1 MPSYLDKH
9 ARSQVCLHVHVL
21 LPEGRRSGRCWQA
34 TEDVTSILHL
44 FFTQKSMDKY
54 ISLYNTEYLKFF
66 FPLERKKK
74 NGNMLLKSLNHFHNQ
89 ERNPLRFPLSLSIVY
104 YCVILFLSP
113 YHHQTI

>member
-9 ARSQVCLHVHVL
+9 ARSQVGLHVHVL

-74 NGNMLLKSLNHFHNQ
+74 NGNICF
-89 ERNPLRFPLSLSIVY
+89 
-104 YCVILFLSP
+104 
-113 YHHQTI
+113 